1 MSNPWQIQ
9 TVQYDKTNSEGN
21 ADTTGY
27 GQISILLSKYVLKE
41 KGKGLSTNDFTNSD
55 VQKLNSMEI
64 GSQVNKVETLTVNRS
79 QTLYPDTEKNINI
92 NVPTKISQLEN
103 DGGYAKLLNA
113 SSFTDYSDSYVG
125 KSKVSFQDEEN
136 IAIGKGANADEGGVA
151 LGAYTTTSETYDV
164 NINNKLRH
172 NTSTNYWE
180 GKITQSVTS
189 DKATSNING
198 TNLNQLD
205 TVISDL
211 QTETTNRINKD
222 DSLQSSINSITTRVT
237 SIENKIPNQ
246 ASSENQLADKS
257 FVNSSI
263 QTSTANF
270 RGSWTNWN
278 AVPTNVNDYPTDFS
292 GSKTP
297 TTNDYLVIQDAS
309 DYTLET
315 LSGTWRFKYIGD
327 WDTNG
332 KNGWKPEYQVNEEP
346 LTSEQIYAINS
357 GITSQKVTD
366 YDAHLLDTNN
376 PHSVTAS
383 QVGLGN
389 VTNVATESTIT
400 QDSTKNITSGA
411 VYNALALKMN
421 ADVTH
426 LSGDVPTTR
435 TINNYDLT
443 NDITLNASD
452 VGALAD
458 NQVNTVIQDGYVT
471 APTASN
477 TNKVWMT
484 DNLGNP
490 DWRTPIS
497 SNTSFLNSPITCS
510 TPSATADKV
519 ITFSGFELNKHCRC
533 IINFENSNTAQS
545 ELTLNINSTGAKT
558 IILNGEITSSTN
570 YNLTSG
576 LYNAY
581 YDGTYWIL
589 DSTYDAYYSR
599 HSGNIINHTL
609 FL

>member
-21 ADTTGY
+21 TDTTGY

-41 KGKGLSTNDFTNSD
+41 KGKGLSSNDFTNSD

-151 LGAYTTTSETYDV
+151 LGAYTTTSEIYDV

-205 TVISDL
+205 TVISNL

-366 YDAHLLDTNN
+366 YDTHLLDTNN

-443 NDITLNASD
+443 DDITLNASD

-458 NQVNTVIQDGYVT
+458 DQVNTVTQDGYVT

-484 DNLGNP
+484 DSLGNP
-490 DWRTPIS
+490 DWRTPTS
-497 SNTSFLNSPITCS
+497 SNTSFLNSPIICS
-510 TPSATADKV
+510 TPSATANKV

-545 ELTLNINSTGAKT
+545 ELTLNINSTGVKT
-558 IILNGEITSSTN
+558 IILNGEITSATN

>member
-332 KNGWKPEYQVNEEP
+332 KNGWEPEYQVNEEP

>member
-21 ADTTGY
+21 TDTTGY

-41 KGKGLSTNDFTNSD
+41 KGKGLSSNDFTNSD

-79 QTLYPDTEKNINI
+79 QTLYPDVDKNINI
-92 NVPTKISQLEN
+92 NIPTKISQLEN
-103 DGGYAKLLNA
+103 DAGYAKLLTA

-270 RGSWTNWN
+270 RGTWSTWSN
-278 AVPTNVNDYPTDFS
+278 VPSNPFLYPQDES
-292 GSKTP
+292 GNTTP
-297 TTNDYLVIQDAS
+297 TKNDYLVVSNAS
-309 DYTLET
+309 DYTEQT
-315 LSGTWRFKYIGD
+315 LNGTWRFKYVGS
-327 WDTNG
+327 WETNG
-332 KNGWKPEYQVNEEP
+332 KNGWIPEYQVNEEP

-357 GITSQKVTD
+357 GITADKVSN
-366 YDAHLLDTNN
+366 YDSHLINTSN
-376 PHSVTAS
+376 PHSVTAT

-400 QDSTKNITSGA
+400 QDSANNITSGA
-411 VYNALALKMN
+411 VYSALALKMD

-426 LSGDVPTTR
+426 LSDDVPITR
-435 TINNYDLT
+435 TINNYPLSD
-443 NDITLNASD
+443 DITLDASD

-458 NQVNTVIQDGYVT
+458 DQVNTVNSDGYVT
-471 APTASN
+471 APTSSN
-477 TNKVWMT
+477 ANKVWKT
-484 DNLGNP
+484 DSDGNP
-490 DWRTPIS
+490 AWRDE
-497 SNTSFLNSPITCS
+497 S
-510 TPSATADKV
+510 TVSGVVLLTTDQTIDGIK
-519 ITFSGFELNKHCRC
+519 TFN
-533 IINFENSNTAQS
+533 Q
-545 ELTLNINSTGAKT
+545 T
-558 IILNGEITSSTN
+558 II
-570 YNLTSG
+570 
-576 LYNAY
+576 
-581 YDGTYWIL
+581 GTI
-589 DSTYDAYYSR
+589 DNSI
-599 HSGNIINHTL
+599 HSGSVTNHTL